1 MAKLPVP
8 DMTKLDARELKTLND
23 LLAKAGTSTAI
34 LSGKNPLSDPNYRKK
49 CLELRSEFEKTAHEH
64 GATLEHVIAAKGK
77 VYENPKTGEVFMK
90 GKKPK
95 WLEGHEEE
103 YLVK

>member
-1 MAKLPVP
+1 MICSPRQERPHPSCL
-8 DMTKLDARELKTLND
+8 AR
-23 LLAKAGTSTAI
+23 A
-34 LSGKNPLSDPNYRKK
+34 PSDPHYRKK
-49 CLELRSEFEKTAHEH
+49 CLELRSQFEKTAHEH
-64 GATLEHVIAAKGK
+64 GATLEHVIAAKDK